1 MAVFR
6 LNNEKVKGTVL
17 FTTGAFAAATAI
29 YFSGT
34 GPSFRIA
41 FPLIILTLASLWLTP
56 WQISLA
62 MLFSA
67 LGDFFGSEGNFI
79 LQMGSFA
86 LAHIWLILFFIRRYK
101 DKVSGDNGL
110 TAKMKGYLMMVVILA
125 IALLSLVFTKIVPAA
140 PEGIIRICVGV
151 YACMICCM
159 LVCSMIQRS
168 TLYALGAI
176 LFVFSDF
183 ILAWNMFTE
192 TIPHAG
198 YLIMIPYYIG
208 QWLLFIRATPYRID
222 GLRRHR
228 M

>member
-1 MAVFR
+1 MAIFR
-6 LNNEKVKGTVL
+6 LKTEKVKGIVL
-17 FTTGAFAAATAI
+17 FTTGAFAAAAAM

-34 GPSFRIA
+34 GPTFRIA
-41 FPLIILTLASLWLTP
+41 FPLMILTLASLWLTP

-67 LGDFFGSEGNFI
+67 SGDFFGAEGNFI

-86 LAHIWLILFFIRRYK
+86 MAHIWLICFFIRRYRNRAAG
-101 DKVSGDNGL
+101 DKGL
-110 TAKMKGYLMMVVILA
+110 TAKMKGYVTIVA
-125 IALLSLVFTKIVPAA
+125 IWTLALLGFVFAKIVPAA
-140 PEGIIRICVGV
+140 PEGLIRTCVGI
-151 YACMICCM
+151 YACLICGM
-159 LVCSMIQRS
+159 LVCALIQRS

-183 ILAWNMFTE
+183 ILAWNMFAE
-192 TIPHAG
+192 PIPHAG
-198 YLIMIPYYIG
+198 CLIMIPYYIG
-208 QWLLFIRATPYRID
+208 QWLIFVRATPYRIE